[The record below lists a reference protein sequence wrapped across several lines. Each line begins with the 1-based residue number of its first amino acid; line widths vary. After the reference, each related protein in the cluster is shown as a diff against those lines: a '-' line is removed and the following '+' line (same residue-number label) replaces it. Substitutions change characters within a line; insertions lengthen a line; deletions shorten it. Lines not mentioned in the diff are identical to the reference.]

1 MWTIS
6 RMTFHFWRC
15 ALTKRSKQSRK
26 SALNAGPSSDGL
38 TLSRPDDF
46 HVHLRQGPALALY
59 VRREAASF
67 GRAMVMPN
75 TLPPVADAGTLAAYR
90 QAIVDGLPGN
100 SDFVPLMTFK
110 LLPGMS
116 ASLIRACAAG
126 GAIAGKYYPSGSTTN
141 AADGP
146 GDPESVAEALDAM
159 EERGLVL
166 SIHGESPEAPS
177 LEREGAFLSTLEAI
191 LARWPRLR
199 VVLEHLSTRE
209 AVDFVRS
216 GPERLGSTITAHHLL
231 FTIDDMLGAGLN
243 PHLFCK
249 PILKSADD
257 RAALRQAAF
266 SASPKFFFGSD
277 SAPHPRAAK
286 EGSSAPGGV
295 YSAPTAIPALAG
307 LFESEGCLD
316 ALPSFVAGNGA
327 RFYRLPPPTGSIR
340 LQREAWKV
348 PGEIDGV
355 VPMCAGAVLAW
366 SIA

>member
-1 MWTIS
+1 MAS
-6 RMTFHFWRC
+6 NEG
-15 ALTKRSKQSRK
+15 AS
-26 SALNAGPSSDGL
+26 GDGL
-38 TLSRPDDF
+38 TLPRPDDF

-59 VRREAASF
+59 ARREAASF

-75 TLPPVADAGTLAAYR
+75 TLPPVANEDTLAAYR
-90 QAIVDGLPGN
+90 QAIIEGLPGN
-100 SDFVPLMTFK
+100 SDFLPLMTFK

-116 ASLIRACAAG
+116 ASLVNACAAG
-126 GAIAGKYYPSGSTTN
+126 GAIAGKYFPSGSTTN

-146 GDPESVAEALDAM
+146 SDPESVAEALDAM

-166 SIHGESPEAPS
+166 SIHGESPEYPS
-177 LEREGAFLSTLEAI
+177 LERESAFLSTLDTI
-191 LARWPRLR
+191 LARWPKLR

-209 AVDFVRS
+209 AAEFVNA
-216 GPERLGSTITAHHLL
+216 GPERLGATITAHHLL

-249 PILKSADD
+249 PILKSAAD
-257 RAALRQAAF
+257 RAALRLAAF

-277 SAPHPRAAK
+277 SAPHPRSAK

-307 LFESEGCLD
+307 LFESEGSLE
-316 ALPSFVAGNGA
+316 ALESFVAGNGA
-327 RFYRLPPPTGSIR
+327 RFYRLPPPTGTIR
-340 LQREAWKV
+340 LRREAWKV

-355 VPMCAGAVLAW
+355 VPMCAGAVLDW
-366 SIA
+366 SFA